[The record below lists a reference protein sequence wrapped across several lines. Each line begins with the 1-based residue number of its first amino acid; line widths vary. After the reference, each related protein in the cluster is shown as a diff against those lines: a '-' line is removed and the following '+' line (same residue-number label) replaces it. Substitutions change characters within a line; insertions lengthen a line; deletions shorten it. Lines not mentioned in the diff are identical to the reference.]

1 MDVVGVEGRLTH
13 ACTGAGCS
21 HGDHGERLGLRPV
34 RTPAP
39 IPVQALPESAALAIQ
54 SVRARL
60 AIVDGR
66 PLPPSSPTMFLRIV
80 PDLGD
85 GRRALS
91 IEHVDVV
98 LAPDSPRARSALT
111 ALLRGATG
119 LDLRPTRA
127 GSAWRWTIGIEAVLD
142 PAVALTIWQVA
153 AGADDVVS
161 ASVTGYS
168 ADGLWTI
175 EDGLEQGSH
184 RILRA
189 GPVGEAA

>member
-1 MDVVGVEGRLTH
+1 MAH
-13 ACTGAGCS
+13 ACNGAGCS
-21 HGDHGERLGLRPV
+21 HEEHRDGTVLRPV

-60 AIVDGR
+60 AMIDGR
-66 PLPPSSPTMFLRIV
+66 VLPPASPTMFLRIV

-85 GRRALS
+85 GPRALS

-98 LAPDSPRARSALT
+98 LSPDSPRSRSALT
-111 ALLRGATG
+111 ALLRGTTG
-119 LDLRPTRA
+119 LDVRPTRV
-127 GSAWRWTIGIEAVLD
+127 GSAWRWTIGVEAILD
-142 PAVALTIWQVA
+142 PAVALTVWQVA
-153 AGADDVVS
+153 AGADGVVS
-161 ASVTGYS
+161 ATVTGYT

-175 EDGLEQGSH
+175 EDGLEEGSH

>member
-1 MDVVGVEGRLTH
+1 MEVRLTH

-21 HGDHGERLGLRPV
+21 HGDHDHASGIGFRPV

-39 IPVQALPESAALAIQ
+39 IPAQALPESAALAIQ
-54 SVRARL
+54 AVRARL
-60 AIVDGR
+60 AIADGR
-66 PLPPSSPTMFLRIV
+66 TLPPASPTMFLRLV
-80 PDLGD
+80 PDLGE
-85 GRRALS
+85 GPRALS

-98 LAPDSPRARSALT
+98 FSPDAPRSRSALT

-119 LDLRPTRA
+119 LDLRPTRV
-127 GSAWRWTIGIEAVLD
+127 GPAWRWTIGIEAILD

-153 AGADDVVS
+153 AGADGVAS

-175 EDGLEQGSH
+175 EDGLEEGSH